1 MSSVNAE
8 KQPYLNK
15 VKASLYVF
23 YYYQG
28 CLKCCDLPIVAF
40 HIGEG
45 RDFTCIILMFLSTWL
60 HCRYLFF
67 KVDFPSGIKLIL
79 FPCCLGCHF
88 DKYAKSQAL
97 EK

>member
-45 RDFTCIILMFLSTWL
+45 RDFTCIILMFLST
-60 HCRYLFF
+60 
-67 KVDFPSGIKLIL
+67 
-79 FPCCLGCHF
+79 
-88 DKYAKSQAL
+88 
-97 EK
+97 